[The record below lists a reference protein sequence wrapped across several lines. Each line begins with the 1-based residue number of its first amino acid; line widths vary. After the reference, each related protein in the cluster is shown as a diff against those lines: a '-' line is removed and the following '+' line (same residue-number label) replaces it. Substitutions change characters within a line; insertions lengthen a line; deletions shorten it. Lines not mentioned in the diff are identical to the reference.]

1 MKRLTSKHCSDSPD
15 MPLKRICLAVVGGTP
30 TTDTNPSD
38 QCHPCTI
45 LNFHLLSSYEWIN
58 PIKKPAFAG
67 LVPEKGIEP
76 PQYCYYQIL
85 SLARLPV
92 PPPGP
97 VDEIKIADC
106 GF

>member
-1 MKRLTSKHCSDSPD
+1 

-30 TTDTNPSD
+30 TTDTND
-38 QCHPCTI
+38 QMTPFPELHYTYV
-45 LNFHLLSSYEWIN
+45 LSN
-58 PIKKPAFAG
+58 KKTGFAG

-92 PPPGP
+92 PPPGL
-97 VDEIKIADC
+97 VDKIIIADC